1 MPTNLS
7 SAALIRI
14 TAPTANVNPA
24 SAYRQSLPDQGP
36 SVPSSAASTPQARQ
50 AELTQA
56 VQAINSYVQNL
67 RRDLQFTVD
76 EATDR
81 TVITVI
87 DSETQEVIR
96 QIPSEEVLALA
107 RSLERTQGLLLK
119 AQA

>member
-7 SAALIRI
+7 TATLIRT
-14 TAPTANVNPA
+14 TAPTTNVSPA
-24 SAYRQSLPDQGP
+24 SAYRQSLPDQGQ
-36 SVPSSAASTPQARQ
+36 SVPPAANNAQAQQ

-81 TVITVI
+81 TIIRVI
-87 DSETQEVIR
+87 DSETREVIR

-107 RSLERTQGLLLK
+107 RSLERAQGLLLK